1 MATAQTIDIH
11 EFTNS
16 RPFTRFQIM
25 VLIFCFLV
33 VAADGFDTAAIGF
46 IAPTIR
52 EQWKL
57 NPSQLSYLFVAGVG
71 GLMVGA
77 FVFGP
82 INRIGRK
89 GRLAKGNAE
98 LVSVAAERIARH
110 GRTVS
115 DAETARCMLR
125 LAPAA

>member
-25 VLIFCFLV
+25 FLVFCFLV

-46 IAPTIR
+46 IAPTLG

-77 FVFGP
+77 FVFGQ

-89 GRLAKGNAE
+89 AGLPKAT
-98 LVSVAAERIARH
+98 LSW
-110 GRTVS
+110 
-115 DAETARCMLR
+115 
-125 LAPAA
+125 

>member
-1 MATAQTIDIH
+1 MAPQTIDIH

-46 IAPTIR
+46 IAPPYASNGSSILPNCR
-52 EQWKL
+52 I
-57 NPSQLSYLFVAGVG
+57 YFVAGVG